1 MIWLEKTEMSIN
13 KETDMESCKKQTVGT
28 FENSIILWAYAR
40 EFQWEE

>member
-1 MIWLEKTEMSIN
+1 MSIN
-13 KETDMESCKKQTVGT
+13 KETDMESCKKQTAGT